1 MPLLRSL
8 AVRRL
13 RAPAI
18 FVLILLAIEFLDE
31 LVFGAREVAWPLIRN
46 DLNLSYE
53 QVGLLLSVPSFVGNL
68 IEPALGI
75 LGDIWKRRVIV
86 LVGGGVFA
94 LAGLMTA
101 SSDSFGLLMIA
112 FILFSPASGAFV
124 GLAQSTLM
132 DLDPT
137 RHEQN
142 MARWTLAGSL
152 GVIGGT
158 LAIGGLVAVGLG
170 WRALFLIAA
179 IMTLVLLVFARR
191 IPFAS
196 PDPSIMDKGL
206 DRNGGFVGGVRN
218 ALHALRRREV
228 LRWLTLLQFSDL
240 MLDFLHGYMALYFV
254 DVVGVSEAQAGVA
267 IAIWT
272 GVGLLGD
279 LVMIP
284 LLERV
289 RGLSYLRVSAVIEL
303 ILFTA
308 FLLVPG
314 LIPKL
319 ILLALIGVFN
329 AGWYSILQ
337 GQLYSSMPNQSGMVM
352 TVGNVAGLIGSLI
365 PLGIGLVAD
374 RVGLG
379 IGMWLFLLG
388 PVALLVGLPRAVQ
401 FRQKANDESR

>member
-1 MPLLRSL
+1 MLRSL
-8 AVRRL
+8 TARRL

-18 FVLILLAIEFLDE
+18 FVLTLLAIEFLDE
-31 LVFGAREVAWPLIRN
+31 FVFGAREAAWPLIRS

-53 QVGLLLSVPSFVGNL
+53 QIGLLLSVPTFIASL

-75 LGDIWKRRVIV
+75 LGDIWKRRVLV
-86 LVGGGVFA
+86 LVGGAIFA

-101 SSDSFGLLMIA
+101 TSNSFLPLMIA
-112 FILFSPASGAFV
+112 FIVFSPASGAFV

-142 MARWTLAGSL
+142 MTRWTFAGSV
-152 GVIGGT
+152 GVISGT
-158 LAIGGLVAVGLG
+158 LGLGLLVAFGLG
-170 WRALFLIAA
+170 WRGLFLAA
-179 IMTLVLLVFARR
+179 SVMTLVLLFFAWR
-191 IPFAS
+191 IPFTS
-196 PDPSIMDKGL
+196 PDPSTLGEGL
-206 DRNGGFVGGVRN
+206 DRNGGFIGGVRN

-228 LRWLTLLQFSDL
+228 IRWLTLVQFSDL

-267 IAIWT
+267 IAVWT
-272 GVGLLGD
+272 GVGLFGD
-279 LVMIP
+279 LLMIP

-289 RGLSYLRVSAVIEL
+289 RGLDYLRISAVVEL
-303 ILFTA
+303 FLFTA

-314 LIPKL
+314 LTLKL
-319 ILLALIGVFN
+319 IILALVGVFN

-337 GQLYSSMPNQSGMVM
+337 GQLYSAMPNQSG
-352 TVGNVAGLIGSLI
+352 TVLSVSNVAGLFGSMI

-374 RVGLG
+374 RFGLG

-388 PVALLVGLPRAVQ
+388 PVALLVGLPRGVQ
-401 FRQKANDESR
+401 FRQAANDVHE